1 MSSHFPAAASA
12 GPVHIVSLG
21 ECMIEIGGQPLKR
34 RYGGD
39 TLNTA
44 IYLAR
49 LLQGWPAEVH
59 YATALGDDPLSDGL
73 LSQWQDEGLFTER
86 VARLPERAPGLYL
99 IETDDRGERRFF
111 YWRNDSAARHYFG
124 GELDF
129 ATLLNPSQIDVLY
142 LSGITLALFPP
153 ARREALFEALAAFRR
168 AGGLIWFDN
177 NFRPALW
184 RADQAREAHERVL
197 TLADVALLTLDDEA
211 LLYGPH
217 PAQQV
222 VQRSL
227 GLGCRE
233 VVVKQGA
240 RPCVV
245 ATEAGQWHVPTPP
258 VARVVDTSAA
268 GDSFAAG
275 YLAGRLR
282 GGSIPEAAAL
292 AHRVSGAVIA
302 WPGAIIPREAMPA
315 LQPG

>member
-1 MSSHFPAAASA
+1 MY
-12 GPVHIVSLG
+12 IVSLG

-34 RYGGD
+34 GYGGD

-49 LLQGWPAEVH
+49 LLAGRPIGVH

-73 LSQWQDEGLFTER
+73 LSQWQDEGLLTDR
-86 VARLPERAPGLYL
+86 VARLSGRMPGLYL
-99 IETDDRGERRFF
+99 IETDARGERRFF
-111 YWRNDSAARHYFG
+111 YWRDDSAARHYFRSG
-124 GELDF
+124 LDF
-129 ATLLNPSQIDVLY
+129 STLLDPAQTRALY

-153 ARREALFEALAAFRR
+153 PRREALLVALADYRR

-177 NFRPALW
+177 NFRPTLW
-184 RADQAREAHERVL
+184 PVDQARAAHEQVL
-197 TLADVALLTLDDEA
+197 TLADVALLTLDDEC
-211 LLYGPH
+211 LLYGTH
-217 PAQQV
+217 TAQQA

-227 GLGCRE
+227 ALGCRE

-245 ATEAGQWHVPTPP
+245 GTEEGQWHVPPPP

-275 YLAGRLR
+275 YLATRLR
-282 GGSIPEAAAL
+282 GASIPEAVAQ
-292 AHRVSGAVIA
+292 AHRLSGVVIG
-302 WPGAIIPREAMPA
+302 WPGAIIPKEAMPA
-315 LQPG
+315 AEPMRDAG

>member
-1 MSSHFPAAASA
+1 MSSCFPAAASA
-12 GPVHIVSLG
+12 GPVRIVSLG
-21 ECMIEIGGQPLKR
+21 ECMIEIGGQPLMR

-73 LSQWQDEGLFTER
+73 LSQWQDEGLYTGR
-86 VARLPERAPGLYL
+86 VARLPGRTPGLYL
-99 IETDDRGERRFF
+99 IETDARGERRFF
-111 YWRNDSAARHYFG
+111 YWRNDSAARHYFSG
-124 GELDF
+124 ALDF
-129 ATLLNPSQIDVLY
+129 ATLLNPGQIDALY

-153 ARREALFEALAAFRR
+153 ARREVLFEALAAFRR

-184 RADQAREAHERVL
+184 RADQAREAHDRVL
-197 TLADVALLTLDDEA
+197 ALADVALLTLDDES
-211 LLYGPH
+211 LLHGPH
-217 PAQQV
+217 TAQQT

-227 GLGCRE
+227 ALGCRE

-245 ATEAGQWHVPTPP
+245 ATDAGQWHVPTQP

-282 GGSIPEAAAL
+282 GVSIPEAAAL
-292 AHRVSGAVIA
+292 AHRVSGAVIG
-302 WPGAIIPREAMPA
+302 WPGAIIPREATPA
-315 LQPG
+315 PWTG